1 MSAAVA
7 SGTLLGNATR
17 AEVIWLVVGFAAQMM
32 FAMRFLIQWVYT
44 ERARE
49 SVVPEAFWY
58 FSLVGGLMLLTY
70 AVYRGDPVFIL
81 GQAMGLVVYSRNL
94 YFIWTRKAEL
104 RSASPE
110 K

>member
-7 SGTLLGNATR
+7 SGSLLANATR

-58 FSLVGGLMLLTY
+58 FSLAGGLMWLTY
-70 AVYRGDPVFIL
+70 AIYRADPVFIL

-94 YFIWTRKAEL
+94 YFIWSHKAAP
-104 RSASPE
+104 RTVAPE
-110 K
+110 E

>member
-1 MSAAVA
+1 MSAVA
-7 SGTLLGNATR
+7 SGALMGNATR
-17 AEVIWLVVGFAAQMM
+17 AEVIWLAVGFTAQMM
-32 FAMRFLIQWVYT
+32 FAMRFVIQWIYT

-58 FSLVGGLMLLTY
+58 FSLIGGLMLLTY

-94 YFIWTRKAEL
+94 YFIRTRKAAL
-104 RSASPE
+104 RAVTGE
-110 K
+110 E

>member
-1 MSAAVA
+1 MNSVA
-7 SGTLLGNATR
+7 SGAWLANASVT
-17 AEVIWLVVGFAAQMM
+17 EIVWLVLGFAAQMM

-58 FSLVGGLMLLTY
+58 FSLAGGLMLLSY

-94 YFIWTRKAEL
+94 YFIWSHKTAL
-104 RSASPE
+104 RAATTE

>member
-1 MSAAVA
+1 MNTATSGDWLANASFTEVA
-7 SGTLLGNATR
+7 WLTL
-17 AEVIWLVVGFAAQMM
+17 GFAAQMM

-58 FSLVGGLMLLTY
+58 FSLAGGLMLLTY
-70 AVYRGDPVFIL
+70 AVYRGDPVFML

-94 YFIWTRKAEL
+94 YFIWSH
-104 RSASPE
+104 RSALRPATE

>member
-1 MSAAVA
+1 M
-7 SGTLLGNATR
+7 GNATR
-17 AEVIWLVVGFAAQMM
+17 AEVIWLAVGFTAQTL
-32 FAMRFLIQWVYT
+32 FAMRFVIQWIYT

-58 FSLVGGLMLLTY
+58 FSLTGGLMLLTY

-94 YFIWTRKAEL
+94 YFIWTRKAAL
-104 RSASPE
+104 RAVTGE
-110 K
+110 E